1 MLLYIKLIYL
11 SSICSLVVLN
21 YKGGESIYNRFE
33 TLLQEKL
40 LIKGGCP
47 LKGEVTVSGGKNP
60 AVAIIPAA
68 LLCDGICYIENLP
81 EIEDVFLLIK
91 MMEDLGADVEF
102 ENHTMKVDASSIHNH
117 KVPVALATRMR
128 ASYYLMGVLLA
139 RFGRAEVPFPGGC
152 DIGARPMDQHLK
164 GLRALG
170 AKIELIRGVYICEGE
185 NLHGADVYMDVSSVG
200 ATINTMLL
208 AAKSEGITTI
218 VNAARE
224 PHIVDLANFLSS
236 MGAVVKGAGTN
247 TIRIQGRQHLH
258 DCRYS
263 ILPDQIETGTW
274 MAVAAGTCGD
284 ITIHGCIPYHME
296 AVSAKLTEMGIKVIE
311 GEDYLRVIGNGRPKP
326 VHIKT
331 LPYPGFPTDLQQPF
345 TVLQSI
351 ASGTSTVI
359 ETIFESRF
367 RHTEELVR
375 MGANISVNG
384 DVAVITGVDKLW
396 GTEVR
401 ATDLRAAASL
411 LVAGLMADGETIIS
425 NVDYI
430 DRGYERI
437 EDKLKSLGADVTRIQ
452 SGGC

>member
-1 MLLYIKLIYL
+1 L
-11 SSICSLVVLN
+11 
-21 YKGGESIYNRFE
+21 
-33 TLLQEKL
+33 TEKL
-40 LIKGGCP
+40 VIKGGKP

-81 EIEDVFLLIK
+81 EIEDVYLLIK
-91 MMEDLGADVEF
+91 MMEDLGADVKF
-102 ENHTMKVDASSIHNH
+102 KNHTMRVDASCIHNH
-117 KVPVALATRMR
+117 KVPVKLATQMR
-128 ASYYLMGVLLA
+128 ASYYLMGVLLG
-139 RFGRAEVPFPGGC
+139 RFGKAEVPFPGGC

-170 AKIELIRGVYICEGE
+170 AKIELKRGVYVCEGE
-185 NLHGADVYMDVSSVG
+185 NLHGCEVYMDVSSVG
-200 ATINTMLL
+200 ATINIML
-208 AAKSEGITTI
+208 AAAKTDGITTI
-218 VNAARE
+218 VNAAKE

-247 TIRIQGRQHLH
+247 TIRIQGAPHMH

-274 MAVAAGTCGD
+274 MAAAAATGGD

-296 AVSAKLTEMGIKVIE
+296 AVSAKLTEMGARVIE

-326 VHIKT
+326 AHIKT

-345 TVLQSI
+345 SVLQAV

-384 DVAVITGVDKLW
+384 DVAVITGVENLW
-396 GTEVR
+396 GTEVK
-401 ATDLRAAASL
+401 ATDLRAAAAL
-411 LVAGLMADGETIIS
+411 IVAGLIADGETFIS
-425 NVDYI
+425 NMHHI
-430 DRGYERI
+430 DRGYEKLD
-437 EDKLKSLGADVTRIQ
+437 EKLKTLGADVRRIKIKDNGNGNEDT
-452 SGGC
+452 SNGCD